1 MVVRRTDLLTVLE
14 ACELHHK
21 ASLLPPAERLI
32 RQLVEDV
39 YRNSVSH
46 VWFWVVLVQF
56 LLVWDYWSHQLFAW
70 FLELDTVSMSLQV
83 DHVSMAENGSQLTGR
98 SQIVRDRLHS
108 KKLIPFLMY
117 NWDKI
122 KIHWLFFFYLLLL
135 TYLFFCLL
143 LWEKISSPKGV
154 SYRLFYSFWFHDGA
168 PKFSTEYTIVLTTNG
183 GWLM

>member
-83 DHVSMAENGSQLTGR
+83 DHVAENGSQLTGR

-108 KKLIPFLMY
+108 KKLIPM
-117 NWDKI
+117 I
-122 KIHWLFFFYLLLL
+122 FFFCLLLL

-168 PKFSTEYTIVLTTNG
+168 PKFSTEYTIVWLQMG
-183 GWLM
+183 GD